1 MDEVTAK
8 SGVRT
13 RKRGPRQTRRIT
25 MTDIAREAGC
35 SQATVSFVL
44 NRNQSIKISSH
55 TRDRVIKAARSL
67 GYAPPNF
74 AALEPVHTPGVDG
87 SIGFVVD
94 QLSTSPEAV
103 VAIEG
108 ARQASWGAGNVVLMA
123 QTQSDERMEP
133 RTIELL
139 ASYGISALIY
149 MAIFTREIEAPDYL
163 RQLPMPVILLNCY
176 TADRAFPAVVPS
188 EIAGGQRSTR
198 HLIEWGHS
206 RIGTILGEPW
216 MEAAQDRLEGYRRAL
231 ATADIPFDPALVVE
245 GDWSASAGYAGTMKL
260 LALPERPTAIFCQN
274 DRTAIGCYEALKEAG
289 LRIPEDISVVGYD
302 DEEIA
307 RHLHPR
313 LTSSILPHR
322 AMGQWA
328 VQRLD
333 EPFHNGNRR
342 YPITKLECPLVP
354 RDSVAAPR
362 ETVSSPRSRRQR
374 AGSTR
379 SATKPRRSAGTAPSR
394 PLPQA

>member
-1 MDEVTAK
+1 MDDVVAK
-8 SGVRT
+8 T
-13 RKRGPRQTRRIT
+13 RARPRQRSPRQARRVT

-44 NRNQSIKISSH
+44 NRNQSIRISEQ
-55 TRDRVIKAARSL
+55 TRVRVITAARAL
-67 GYAPPNF
+67 GYAPPSL
-74 AALEPVHTPGVDG
+74 AALKTVNAPATDG

-108 ARQASWGAGNVVLMA
+108 ARQASWVAGNVVLMA

-139 ASYGISALIY
+139 ASHGIGALIY
-149 MAIFTREIEAPDYL
+149 MTIFTREIEAPDYL
-163 RQLPMPVILLNCY
+163 RQLPVPVILLNCY
-176 TADRAFPAVVPS
+176 TADGAFPAVVPS
-188 EIAGGQRSTR
+188 EIAGGQRATR
-198 HLIEWGHS
+198 HLIEWGHT
-206 RIGTILGEPW
+206 RIGTIMGEPW

-245 GDWSASAGYAGTMKL
+245 GDWSASAGYAGTTKL
-260 LALPERPTAIFCQN
+260 LALSERPTAIFCQN

-289 LRIPEDISVVGYD
+289 LRIPEDMSVIGYD

-333 EPFHNGNRR
+333 EPFHGGNRR
-342 YPITKLECPLVP
+342 YPITKLECPLVA

-362 ETVSSPRSRRQR
+362 EPVSPPQSRRR
-374 AGSTR
+374 PGGSAR
-379 SATKPRRSAGTAPSR
+379 SATKPRRSAGTTPSR
-394 PLPQA
+394 PPPQA